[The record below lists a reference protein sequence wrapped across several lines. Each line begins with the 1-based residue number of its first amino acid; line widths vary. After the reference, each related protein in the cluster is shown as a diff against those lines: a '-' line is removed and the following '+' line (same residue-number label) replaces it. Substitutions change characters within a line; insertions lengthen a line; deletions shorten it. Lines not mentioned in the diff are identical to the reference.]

1 MRLGAYLYP
10 PGGHAVPDHLVAMAV
25 AAEELGFDSVWL
37 GDHVAWPLE
46 FDPGTHNQVGGRTP
60 SPAAVHSD
68 VLEPFTSLAYVS
80 ARVQRIRIG
89 FGVLVLPYRSV
100 LLNGKML
107 AMLDVLSGGRLIA
120 GVGTGWLKEEFPL
133 VGAPPYEER
142 GRVADTQLR
151 VLEKLWSGDPST
163 LGVVINPKPVQRPRP
178 PLWVGGNGEA
188 ALRRAA
194 RFGDAWMPLHQSPEQ
209 IRSKVDRLRALVSQE
224 GRDPS
229 SVGVVAG
236 CRFRIT
242 EERTVEP
249 GTMIGTTAQL
259 AARLLE
265 YRAAGVHQI
274 NLIGEGY
281 PDVPSLVGAWEILT
295 RVSPA

>member
-10 PGGHAVPDHLVAMAV
+10 PGGGADPEHLVAMAA
-25 AAEELGFDSVWL
+25 AAEELEFDSVWL

-46 FDPGTHNQVGGRTP
+46 FDPGTHDQVGGGAP
-60 SPAAVHSD
+60 PAAVVHSN
-68 VLEPFTSLAYVS
+68 VLEPFTALAFVS

-89 FGVLVLPYRSV
+89 FGVLVLPYRSA

-120 GVGTGWLKEEFPL
+120 GVGTGWLKEEFPVL
-133 VGAPPYEER
+133 GAPPYEER

-151 VLEKLWSGDPST
+151 LLEELWSGDTST

-178 PLWVGGNGEA
+178 PVWVGGNGEA

-209 IRSKVDRLRALVSQE
+209 IRSRVERLRTLVSRE
-224 GRDPS
+224 GRDPL

-242 EERTVEP
+242 EESVAEP

-265 YRAAGVHQI
+265 YGAAGVGQI

-281 PDVPSLVGAWEILT
+281 PDLPSLVGDWEILS

>member
-1 MRLGAYLYP
+1 
-10 PGGHAVPDHLVAMAV
+10 MAA
-25 AAEELGFDSVWL
+25 AAEELEFDSVWL

-46 FDPGTHNQVGGRTP
+46 FDPGTHDQVGGAHTSGRGGAFERAGAFYRAGIRQRTG
-60 SPAAVHSD
+60 AAD
-68 VLEPFTSLAYVS
+68 TDRLWG
-80 ARVQRIRIG
+80 ARAALSQA
-89 FGVLVLPYRSV
+89 

-120 GVGTGWLKEEFPL
+120 GVGTGWLEEES
-133 VGAPPYEER
+133 GARRVRLMRNVAGLRTPGLRLLEE
-142 GRVADTQLR
+142 
-151 VLEKLWSGDPST
+151 LWSGDTST

-178 PLWVGGNGEA
+178 PVWVGGNGEA

-209 IRSKVDRLRALVSQE
+209 IRSRVERLRTLVSRE
-224 GRDPS
+224 GRDPL

-242 EERTVEP
+242 EESVAEP

-265 YRAAGVHQI
+265 YGAAGVGQI

-281 PDVPSLVGAWEILT
+281 PDLPSLVGT
-295 RVSPA
+295 GRSSPACRRHSQCMAHLSFSRCPTARF